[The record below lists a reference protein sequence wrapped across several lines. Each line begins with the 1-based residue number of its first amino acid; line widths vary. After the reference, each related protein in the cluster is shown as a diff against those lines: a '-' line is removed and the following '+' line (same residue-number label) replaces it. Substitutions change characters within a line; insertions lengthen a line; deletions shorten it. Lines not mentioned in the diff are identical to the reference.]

1 MFVFLKRFFVVAGI
15 MALVFAFSGCTAFE
29 TDTEALLSPPVFT
42 EEQENLNFA
51 LTEVIG
57 EDYVLKYPENGSTN
71 SAFIFEDLDEDGTEE
86 AIAFYSVLDENTRI
100 NVLKN
105 EKGKWISVYTAP
117 GFYGDI
123 QKVDFVKI
131 DEKGPAVIIKWEQEI
146 GIYRYEKEK
155 LESVYREICEG
166 FEVADIDGNG
176 FYEVAVFTGSP
187 MRRTM
192 VNIIHGENGGI
203 KVSEQISIHAQ
214 YDKIYAKTSG
224 LLHEG
229 KSAYFIDSEISEG
242 VYLTEIMTFENGE
255 AKREFVADFVETGDE
270 KTEEDTSGIVVVLGG
285 DYGERGIF
293 LRNTKIGCL
302 DTNGD
307 GIIEMPAE
315 VREDYA
321 REASENIFFI
331 QYVQHN
337 GTNAVPVWNGVA
349 NTEIGYLF
357 AIPENWNENTVIK
370 KSSSADSFVFC
381 EKKNGNEIFEIFAV
395 SKNDYQDKYEDYV
408 LAAEDETKNYYVKLT
423 EGEESEFYIAPETL
437 SESFIFI

>member
-15 MALVFAFSGCTAFE
+15 MTLVFAFSGCTAFE

-176 FYEVAVFTGSP
+176 FHEVAVFTGSP

-224 LLHEG
+224 LLNEG

-307 GIIEMPAE
+307 GIIEMPVE
-315 VREDYA
+315 LREDYA
-321 REASENIFFI
+321 QDKSSEIFFL
-331 QYVQHN
+331 QYMQYN
-337 GTNAVPVWNGVA
+337 GEKSEPVWNGVA
-349 NTEIGYLF
+349 NTESGYLF
-357 AIPENWNENTVIK
+357 TVPESWNK
-370 KSSSADSFVFC
+370 KVSVQNGSSTDSFVFTNV
-381 EKKNGNEIFEIFAV
+381 KTGAAVLEIFAV
-395 SKNDYQDKYEDYV
+395 SKNDYQDKYEDYI
-408 LAAEDETKNYYVKLT
+408 LAAEDETKNYYVKLA
-423 EGEESEFYIAPETL
+423 EGEESEFYIAPETI